1 MLTLYHFINY
11 NSFDKYT
18 YYTQQIQ
25 IKQYNHV
32 CEYLLINSTMNHI
45 SKSNQSLWDDKNFN
59 LLDPYKCNEFKLFN
73 GYSITSSKEEEQFP
87 LAFSISVHKN
97 IKQVS
102 RLLRLIYRQH
112 NVYCIHVDFKSSQ
125 TFYDE
130 VIKLAKCFGSNVIVI
145 NRSESVNV
153 RWGYYS
159 ILEAFLLCTDK
170 LMKTSQ
176 YIWKYILNVSGQE
189 LPLRTNWEL
198 VAALK
203 AINGSNVV
211 EGIGPKHNPSRWPK
225 KNFSFPIVW
234 NKGSFYMALKREFVN
249 FYKTNSKAKL
259 ILDAIKAEKHLQK
272 HPDEL
277 YFPTLNYNPQFGAPG
292 ACLNNNLKKNLSLSS
307 SSFIAR
313 YVIWGKKNCLS
324 HYVHHSVCIIGIVHL
339 PVISSRMEFFIN
351 KFHENFQ
358 PIAYDCTEYYIM
370 NKGYMQLISGL
381 RTGSAVVSVALYESI
396 YKNVVPSQVR
406 LLVMANAQLSPALAY
421 LIPNSLLTFTVH
433 VIQQGDDQEISMP
446 SLQYHLQVND
456 TNLAVLSPLD
466 GSTLKALDFGQTEVT
481 LLDRNVE
488 EALEKLD
495 EVLNSKVD
503 ESDLPLPKRRRP
515 TSLIQIVE
523 PAYLGFT
530 LIQKSTNKKPNICQ
544 LASLLNSGSYVS
556 QVTSGS
562 YMPIRRWIMESGKV
576 YVINVDIYDRNNHR
590 LYPSDNLR
598 ISLNFPESHFEI
610 LQSSLNKTYVIVR
623 ASESGSVSLKAV
635 LRGVVDEDGSVIEFN
650 STIAGNQDVTIYSAI
665 KIYPTPII
673 LPLSAELQPPNRTL
687 PNPGFQLQANGG
699 CGQYRWTAISIHSLE
714 EYSDTGKLPSYESLT
729 NTVVSITR
737 AGVISALNLGE
748 SIVIASS
755 SSNPQLCGHA
765 VAYVRSP
772 AEIKFVSG
780 RNEVLIPSRRK
791 SNFMDEVSI
800 KGYSNQFTNEEWSVQ
815 DPSALELNLENL
827 PIGLAVLDSD
837 GQSMIDCRNLNIEIR
852 AVDPNVVKIIPGFH
866 PPRINSSTEYG
877 LFDSNECLHF
887 YVVGV
892 NVGFTEIK
900 AIYNHSPV
908 NKLDDSVAIVSRFHV
923 AAYRK
928 ITFID
933 PASEQTSFALG
944 STRSML
950 ITHGPQ
956 PWSLQPSEHY
966 IKVFAQPDSDNDISS
981 LPTLINQP
989 HFSKTTIYQNTNVE
1003 NEAKTVQ
1010 AYDVEQIDSHSRL
1023 ISFSLRCESIG
1034 IFEFVIEIG
1043 NRPTSTNL
1051 YPMILSSKFTIMC
1064 DVAVSLQLVPLFRF
1078 PFIPSH
1084 YPSCPL
1090 VNMSSNNWSH
1100 DKLILPNTIPTAVR
1114 LVFFGSENQ
1123 ELESV
1128 DSLTSNVVIFSV
1140 DDEETT
1146 KHLQLVRHLNPRV
1159 HIDYLDNDKRFSSY
1173 LMHSQPYFFITP
1185 ANFGLSTGSLTV
1197 QVTVHS
1203 DSPDRYMPFLHGIH
1217 SLQSILNVYL
1227 SPTVYSVPSQS
1238 IKLFYH
1244 PEASSTV
1251 YIHGGSGHYYL
1262 DGSASNLSNIH
1273 HYPIRITEKVNEPTT
1288 VTNVLSYIM
1297 PRRTYK
1303 IQPQYVGRVT
1313 IQIIDLCFPLTSS
1326 SESKLLNEAYN
1337 LSPAQAELNVDV
1349 IGLSA
1354 LNLRVHDRIQLG
1366 DEVTAFI
1373 EAIGTDEITL
1383 PAKFARLL
1391 KLSIISDHVIHST
1404 STGHKESLHDLK
1416 KILSVPETDV
1426 PSDSFWVCDSTNPE
1440 QSCPGQFTIRGIALG
1455 TSRLMITSIVPG
1467 LQSKHV
1473 TIQSNIVEIQVFAPL
1488 RLIPCNFNL
1497 LMGAEYELQ
1506 ALGGPS
1512 QASLEFIPESVSGHI
1527 TVVKANPSSVLIRA
1541 SKSLGLANV
1550 RARAVSIT
1558 GNHKPSSSSDEK
1570 YNDYTIYSE
1579 TVCSIHIVALSGVHI
1594 RCPLANLDEVTSQIS
1609 DSSNSPFSE
1618 FSNSDRS
1625 GQHYLLAC
1633 PPGRSEDCGS
1643 TPLWAEGIPYSPH
1656 FSENQSSPNIVS
1668 PLGMAAVNPPLRYH
1682 WHLNPPE
1689 PSSVVRLEYWLG
1701 RLGIDV
1707 DETHLASGMVLV
1719 GLKPGT
1725 VTIHLTVEPVEP
1737 NAKQIFALSSDG
1749 VSIDRLHAS
1758 LKVVVLSRLG
1768 LRSPPR
1774 EPQQII
1780 LSPNSQLNLIPWADL
1795 RSDSILRYKILT
1807 APYTDKNLSLEYPS
1821 HLLTVTSD
1829 GILRVNDKCSD
1840 NSESICRITL
1850 QIQSIPNGNLHISKY
1865 THDFDSSLIQ
1875 TLILE
1880 ILIKVPR
1887 FMMFSVPSITIP
1899 QNEKSSKVTGLP
1911 VGGPYNIKI
1920 SYHDEL
1926 GRIFDA
1932 VSNDFYQLKTV
1943 LHRSD
1948 LFSTHFIRDFVIE
1961 EHFPANNVNSISPIP
1976 PTKFGLSI
1984 HSLPL
1989 TKTINDVELIQNTK
2003 NIQYMKNSH
2012 WVALHIGLSNKIIG
2026 LSPSYLSLPYSNSLD
2041 LLGLTSLIE
2050 GQWMCLPNL
2059 SSSTSNSDNIWS
2071 SVDPSIIWI
2080 DPLNHLLLARKPG
2093 QGILAFSLTSSVK
2106 ISQQS
2111 RTLKNATYSS
2121 SNTEPLTYLL
2131 KLQVIALESYTVG
2144 IPTASLILVDSGNS
2158 VPHSSELIT
2167 LPIGVGRRSR
2177 SESFLSMLRFLVQ
2190 LPVKESNNI
2199 PCSKTLG
2206 SLSTFAN
2213 FAPFKCQIKLQID
2226 DEFRLDS
2233 NYRSSLLPNWLS
2245 HLVLWEHNETVE
2257 SILES
2262 ESAKFSLQRYFT
2274 TQLEPLFQSSPF
2286 YTTSTQWQCVVK
2298 TPTEWLPNVD
2308 AISLTL
2314 LPKTQMILQLVKG
2327 HLSAIE
2333 QTENSSLIAQMPL
2346 LPLPGIKLLVPPALK
2361 LQEDSHLSSSK
2372 DSYHL
2377 WITQADHFIQR
2388 LLIFIPPATSFALSM
2403 QELGPDKLLVRSQV
2417 PSILEVTEPP
2427 RPVHSL
2433 LEIVDTYKEYSR
2445 TLSSLASTT
2454 LASYPSSVTIELSNW
2469 LHVFDEQIGKI
2480 EDDVL
2485 SDFNPSL
2492 LKHKVLWLVQM
2503 KCIPSDSPID
2513 TVVNVVVSL
2522 RSTGQHIEIP
2532 VRVTIP
2538 SISQLDGKEIPN
2550 PGSSFS
2556 FLTFSWVHLF
2566 AMMLITLFIAIIVHI
2581 ILRSE
2586 TLISSSNGSN
2596 IGKYSPSPLP
2606 PLSPNKEGLGR
2617 SPPGRQLWSNNFIPR
2632 GGTLNTFSSF
2642 GGGGGGLR
2650 CGNVSSPIYPQNL
2663 SPNRSYGNNNP
2674 QRVSPRFDLSTSGD
2688 LVNDERRWRQAL
2700 SGGTINRLRDSF

>member
-1 MLTLYHFINY
+1 M
-11 NSFDKYT
+11 
-18 YYTQQIQ
+18 
-25 IKQYNHV
+25 
-32 CEYLLINSTMNHI
+32 NSTMSNF
-45 SKSNQSLWDDKNFN
+45 SKSNQSLWDEKHFN
-59 LLDPYKCNEFKLFN
+59 LSDPHKCKDFKLFN
-73 GYSITSSKEEEQFP
+73 GQSITSSMEEKQFP

-112 NVYCIHVDFKSSQ
+112 NVYCIHVDFKSPQ
-125 TFYDE
+125 KFYDE
-130 VIKLAKCFGSNVIVI
+130 VIK
-145 NRSESVNV
+145 SESIKV

-159 ILEAFLLCTDK
+159 ILEAFLLCADK
-170 LMKTSQ
+170 LMKNNQ

-189 LPLRTNWEL
+189 LPLKTNWEL

-211 EGIGPKHNPSRWPK
+211 EGIGPQHNPSRWPK
-225 KNFSFPIVW
+225 YNFSFPIVW
-234 NKGSFYMALKREFVN
+234 NKGSFYMALKRDFIN
-249 FYKTNSKAKL
+249 FYKTDTKAKI
-259 ILDAIKAEKHLQK
+259 ILDAIKAEKHLRK

-292 ACLNNNLKKNLSLSS
+292 ACLHNNKKKNSSSSSS
-307 SSFIAR
+307 SSFVAR

-324 HYVHHSVCIIGIVHL
+324 HYVSRSVCIIGKVHL

-351 KFHENFQ
+351 KFHEQFQ

-370 NKGYMQLISGL
+370 NKVIKEIQTKQLDTNFNVTFYSKLHCSMNHMHSGTPEVAVVSSVISSEDGCSSAAVITAVWQSRYRAVATIYAKIINADHIVKCDVIVDDIHRIEITTTTQELYLHNTPVSLVVTAYDEYGNTFSSLEGVPFEWRIFEDKYEELGDVQGVLRFITWSESEYTTPSTMALLESKGLQGYMQLLSGL

-421 LIPNSLLTFTVH
+421 LIPNSFLTFTVH
-433 VIQQGDDQEISMP
+433 VIQQGDDQ
-446 SLQYHLQVND
+446 D
-456 TNLAVLSPLD
+456 
-466 GSTLKALDFGQTEVT
+466 
-481 LLDRNVE
+481 VE

-503 ESDLPLPKRRRP
+503 ESDLRLPKRRRP

-544 LASLLNSGSYVS
+544 LASLLNSRSYVS

-562 YMPIRRWIMESGKV
+562 YMPIRRWIMESGQV

-598 ISLNFPESHFEI
+598 ISLHFPESHFEI
-610 LQSSLNKTYVIVR
+610 LQSSLNQTYVTVR
-623 ASESGSVSLKAV
+623 ASESGSVSLKAI
-635 LRGVVDEDGSVIEFN
+635 LRGVVDEDGSLIEFN
-650 STIAGNQDVTIYSAI
+650 STITGNQDVTIYSAI

-673 LPLSAELQPPNRTL
+673 LPLSTELQSSNSTR

-699 CGQYRWTAISIHSLE
+699 CGQYRWIAISIHSLE

-729 NTVVSITR
+729 NTVVSITK
-737 AGVISALNLGE
+737 AGVLSAFNLGE
-748 SIVIASS
+748 SIVVASS
-755 SSNPQLCGHA
+755 SSNPQLCGHT

-791 SNFMDEVSI
+791 SNFMDEASI
-800 KGYSNQFTNEEWSVQ
+800 KGYSNQFNNEEWSVQ
-815 DPSALELNLENL
+815 DPSAFELSLEHLS
-827 PIGLAVLDSD
+827 IGLAVLDSD

-852 AVDPNVVKIIPGFH
+852 AVDSNIVKIIPGFH

-892 NVGFTEIK
+892 SVGFTEIK
-900 AIYNHSPV
+900 AIYNPSPV
-908 NKLDDSVAIVSRFHV
+908 NKLDNSVAIVSRFHV

-933 PASEQTSFALG
+933 PVSEQTSFALG

-950 ITHGPQ
+950 VTHGPQ

-981 LPTLINQP
+981 LPTLVNQP
-989 HFSKTTIYQNTNVE
+989 YFSKTTIYQNTNVE
-1003 NEAKTVQ
+1003 KEAETVRT
-1010 AYDVEQIDSHSRL
+1010 YDVEQIDSHSRL

-1034 IFEFVIEIG
+1034 IFEF
-1043 NRPTSTNL
+1043 
-1051 YPMILSSKFTIMC
+1051 
-1064 DVAVSLQLVPLFRF
+1064 
-1078 PFIPSH
+1078 
-1084 YPSCPL
+1084 
-1090 VNMSSNNWSH
+1090 
-1100 DKLILPNTIPTAVR
+1100 LILPNTIPTAVR

-1140 DDEETT
+1140 DDDETT

-1159 HIDYLDNDKRFSSY
+1159 HVDYLDNDKRSSSR

-1197 QVTVHS
+1197 QATVHS
-1203 DSPDRYMPFLHGIH
+1203 GLPDRYTPFLHGVH
-1217 SLQSILNVYL
+1217 SLQSTLNAYL
-1227 SPTVYSVPSQS
+1227 SPIVHSVPSQS

-1262 DGSASNLSNIH
+1262 DGSASDLSNIH

-1288 VTNVLSYIM
+1288 VTNVMPYIM

-1326 SESKLLNEAYN
+1326 LESKLLNEAYN
-1337 LSPAQAELNVDV
+1337 LSPAQAEFNVDV

-1426 PSDSFWVCDSTNPE
+1426 PSDSFWVCDLTSPE
-1440 QSCPGQFTIRGIALG
+1440 QPCSGQFTIRGIALG
-1455 TSRLMITSIVPG
+1455 TSRLMVTSVVPG

-1473 TIQSNIVEIQVFAPL
+1473 TVQSNTVEIQVFAPL
-1488 RLIPCNFNL
+1488 RLFPCNFNL

-1512 QASLEFIPESVSGHI
+1512 QASLEFIPESVSGYI

-1550 RARAVSIT
+1550 RARAVGIT
-1558 GNHKPSSSSDEK
+1558 GNHNLSSSSGEK
-1570 YNDYTIYSE
+1570 FNDYIIYSE

-1609 DSSNSPFSE
+1609 DSSNPPFSE

-1625 GQHYLLAC
+1625 DQYYLLAC

-1656 FSENQSSPNIVS
+1656 FSENQSRSNIVS

-1725 VTIHLTVEPVEP
+1725 VTIHLTVELVES

-1758 LKVVVLSRLG
+1758 LKIVVLSRLG
-1768 LRSPPR
+1768 LSSPPR

-1807 APYTDKNLSLEYPS
+1807 APSTDKNLSLEYPS
-1821 HLLTVTSD
+1821 QLLTVSPD
-1829 GILRVNDKCSD
+1829 GVLRVNDRCSD
-1840 NSESICRITL
+1840 SSESICRITL

-1887 FMMFSVPSITIP
+1887 FMMFSMPSITIP

-1926 GRIFDA
+1926 GRIFNA
-1932 VSNDFYQLKTV
+1932 VSNDFYQLKAV

-1948 LFSTHFIRDFVIE
+1948 LFSTHFIRDFVLE
-1961 EHFPANNVNSISPIP
+1961 GHFPANNVNSLSPIP

-1989 TKTINDVELIQNTK
+1989 TKTNNDVELIQSTK
-2003 NIQYMKNSH
+2003 NIQYTKNSH
-2012 WVALHIGLSNKIIG
+2012 WVALHIELSNKIVG

-2041 LLGLTSLIE
+2041 LLGLTSLVE
-2050 GQWMCLPNL
+2050 GQWMCLPAL
-2059 SSSTSNSDNIWS
+2059 SSSISNAANCHGLAVAQQDNFTIKDNIWS
-2071 SVDPSIIWI
+2071 SVDPSTIWI

-2093 QGILAFSLTSSVK
+2093 QGVLAFSLTSSVK
-2106 ISQQS
+2106 INQQS
-2111 RTLKNATYSS
+2111 RTLKNATYPSG
-2121 SNTEPLTYLL
+2121 NTESLTYLL
-2131 KLQVIALESYTVG
+2131 KLKVIPLESYTVG
-2144 IPTASLILVDSGNS
+2144 IPSASLILVDSGNS
-2158 VPHSSELIT
+2158 VPHSNELIT
-2167 LPIGVGRRSR
+2167 LPIGVDRRSR

-2190 LPVKESNNI
+2190 LPVKESTKLI
-2199 PCSKTLG
+2199 DVQCS
-2206 SLSTFAN
+2206 
-2213 FAPFKCQIKLQID
+2213 
-2226 DEFRLDS
+2226 
-2233 NYRSSLLPNWLS
+2233 
-2245 HLVLWEHNETVE
+2245 
-2257 SILES
+2257 
-2262 ESAKFSLQRYFT
+2262 
-2274 TQLEPLFQSSPF
+2274 
-2286 YTTSTQWQCVVK
+2286 
-2298 TPTEWLPNVD
+2298 
-2308 AISLTL
+2308 
-2314 LPKTQMILQLVKG
+2314 
-2327 HLSAIE
+2327 
-2333 QTENSSLIAQMPL
+2333 
-2346 LPLPGIKLLVPPALK
+2346 
-2361 LQEDSHLSSSK
+2361 
-2372 DSYHL
+2372 
-2377 WITQADHFIQR
+2377 
-2388 LLIFIPPATSFALSM
+2388 
-2403 QELGPDKLLVRSQV
+2403 
-2417 PSILEVTEPP
+2417 
-2427 RPVHSL
+2427 
-2433 LEIVDTYKEYSR
+2433 
-2445 TLSSLASTT
+2445 
-2454 LASYPSSVTIELSNW
+2454 
-2469 LHVFDEQIGKI
+2469 
-2480 EDDVL
+2480 
-2485 SDFNPSL
+2485 
-2492 LKHKVLWLVQM
+2492 
-2503 KCIPSDSPID
+2503 
-2513 TVVNVVVSL
+2513 
-2522 RSTGQHIEIP
+2522 
-2532 VRVTIP
+2532 
-2538 SISQLDGKEIPN
+2538 
-2550 PGSSFS
+2550 
-2556 FLTFSWVHLF
+2556 
-2566 AMMLITLFIAIIVHI
+2566 
-2581 ILRSE
+2581 
-2586 TLISSSNGSN
+2586 
-2596 IGKYSPSPLP
+2596 
-2606 PLSPNKEGLGR
+2606 
-2617 SPPGRQLWSNNFIPR
+2617 
-2632 GGTLNTFSSF
+2632 
-2642 GGGGGGLR
+2642 
-2650 CGNVSSPIYPQNL
+2650 
-2663 SPNRSYGNNNP
+2663 
-2674 QRVSPRFDLSTSGD
+2674 
-2688 LVNDERRWRQAL
+2688 
-2700 SGGTINRLRDSF
+2700 

>member
-1 MLTLYHFINY
+1 MLGHPGDLRT
-11 NSFDKYT
+11 T
-18 YYTQQIQ
+18 
-25 IKQYNHV
+25 
-32 CEYLLINSTMNHI
+32 
-45 SKSNQSLWDDKNFN
+45 SNWND
-59 LLDPYKCNEFKLFN
+59 
-73 GYSITSSKEEEQFP
+73 
-87 LAFSISVHKN
+87 
-97 IKQVS
+97 VS
-102 RLLRLIYRQH
+102 R
-112 NVYCIHVDFKSSQ
+112 DS
-125 TFYDE
+125 
-130 VIKLAKCFGSNVIVI
+130 
-145 NRSESVNV
+145 
-153 RWGYYS
+153 
-159 ILEAFLLCTDK
+159 
-170 LMKTSQ
+170 
-176 YIWKYILNVSGQE
+176 
-189 LPLRTNWEL
+189 
-198 VAALK
+198 
-203 AINGSNVV
+203 
-211 EGIGPKHNPSRWPK
+211 
-225 KNFSFPIVW
+225 
-234 NKGSFYMALKREFVN
+234 
-249 FYKTNSKAKL
+249 
-259 ILDAIKAEKHLQK
+259 
-272 HPDEL
+272 
-277 YFPTLNYNPQFGAPG
+277 
-292 ACLNNNLKKNLSLSS
+292 SLSAEHSGTPEVAVVS
-307 SSFIAR
+307 S
-313 YVIWGKKNCLS
+313 
-324 HYVHHSVCIIGIVHL
+324 
-339 PVISSRMEFFIN
+339 VISSEDGCSSAAVITAVWQSRYRAVATIYAKIIN
-351 KFHENFQ
+351 ADHIVKCDVIVDDIHRIEITTTTQELYLHNT
-358 PIAYDCTEYYIM
+358 PVSLVVTAYDEYGNTFSSLEGVPFEWRIFEDKYEELGDVQGVLRFITWSESEYTTPSTM
-370 NKGYMQLISGL
+370 ALLESKGLQGYMQLISGL

-421 LIPNSLLTFTVH
+421 LIPNSFLTFTVH
-433 VIQQGDDQEISMP
+433 VIQQGDDQEVSMP

-503 ESDLPLPKRRRP
+503 ESDLRLPKRRRP

-544 LASLLNSGSYVS
+544 LASLLNSRSYVS

-562 YMPIRRWIMESGKV
+562 YMPIRRWIMESGQV

-598 ISLNFPESHFEI
+598 ISLHFPESHFEI
-610 LQSSLNKTYVIVR
+610 LQSSLNQTYVTVR
-623 ASESGSVSLKAV
+623 ASESGSVSLKAI
-635 LRGVVDEDGSVIEFN
+635 LRGVVDEDGSLIEFN
-650 STIAGNQDVTIYSAI
+650 STITGNQDVTIYSAI

-673 LPLSAELQPPNRTL
+673 LPLSTELQSSNSTR

-699 CGQYRWTAISIHSLE
+699 CGQYRWIAISIHSLE

-729 NTVVSITR
+729 NTVVSITK
-737 AGVISALNLGE
+737 AGVLSAFNLGE
-748 SIVIASS
+748 SIVVASS
-755 SSNPQLCGHA
+755 SSNPQLCGHT

-791 SNFMDEVSI
+791 SNFMDEASI
-800 KGYSNQFTNEEWSVQ
+800 KGYSNQFDNEEWSVQ
-815 DPSALELNLENL
+815 DPSAFELSLEHLS
-827 PIGLAVLDSD
+827 IGLAVLDSD

-852 AVDPNVVKIIPGFH
+852 AIDSNIVKIIPGFH

-892 NVGFTEIK
+892 SVGFTEIK
-900 AIYNHSPV
+900 AIYNPSPV
-908 NKLDDSVAIVSRFHV
+908 NKLDNSVAIVSRFHV

-933 PASEQTSFALG
+933 PVSEQTSFALG

-950 ITHGPQ
+950 VTHGPQ

-981 LPTLINQP
+981 LPTLVNQP
-989 HFSKTTIYQNTNVE
+989 YFSKTTIYKNTNVE
-1003 NEAKTVQ
+1003 KEAETVRT
-1010 AYDVEQIDSHSRL
+1010 YDVEQIDSHSRL

-1064 DVAVSLQLVPLFRF
+1064 DIAVSLQLVPLFQF
-1078 PFIPSH
+1078 PLIPSH

-1090 VNMSSNNWSH
+1090 VNISSSSWSH

-1140 DDEETT
+1140 DDDETT

-1159 HIDYLDNDKRFSSY
+1159 HVDYLDFENRN
-1173 LMHSQPYFFITP
+1173 MPYFFITP

-1197 QVTVHS
+1197 QATVHS
-1203 DSPDRYMPFLHGIH
+1203 GLPDRYTPFLHGVH
-1217 SLQSILNVYL
+1217 SLQSTLNAYL
-1227 SPTVYSVPSQS
+1227 SPIVHSVPSQS

-1262 DGSASNLSNIH
+1262 DGSASDLSNIH
-1273 HYPIRITEKVNEPTT
+1273 HYPIRMTEKVNEPTT
-1288 VTNVLSYIM
+1288 VTNVMPYIM

-1326 SESKLLNEAYN
+1326 LESKLLNEAYN
-1337 LSPAQAELNVDV
+1337 LSPAQAEFNVDV

-1426 PSDSFWVCDSTNPE
+1426 PSDSFWVCDLTSLE
-1440 QSCPGQFTIRGIALG
+1440 QPCSGQFTIRGIALG
-1455 TSRLMITSIVPG
+1455 TSRLMVTSVVPG

-1473 TIQSNIVEIQVFAPL
+1473 TVQSNIVEIQVFAPL
-1488 RLIPCNFNL
+1488 RLFPCNFNL

-1512 QASLEFIPESVSGHI
+1512 QASLEFIPESVSGYI

-1550 RARAVSIT
+1550 RARAVGIT
-1558 GNHKPSSSSDEK
+1558 GNHNLSSSSGEK
-1570 YNDYTIYSE
+1570 YNDYIIYSE

-1609 DSSNSPFSE
+1609 DSSNPPFSE

-1625 GQHYLLAC
+1625 DQYYLLAC

-1656 FSENQSSPNIVS
+1656 FSENQSRSNIVS

-1725 VTIHLTVEPVEP
+1725 VTIHLTVEPVES

-1758 LKVVVLSRLG
+1758 LKIVVLSRLG
-1768 LRSPPR
+1768 LSSPPR

-1807 APYTDKNLSLEYPS
+1807 APSTDKNLSLEYPS
-1821 HLLTVTSD
+1821 QLLTVSPD
-1829 GILRVNDKCSD
+1829 GVLRVNDRCSD
-1840 NSESICRITL
+1840 SSESICRITL

-1887 FMMFSVPSITIP
+1887 FMMFSMPSITIP

-1926 GRIFDA
+1926 GRIFNA
-1932 VSNDFYQLKTV
+1932 VSNDFYQLKAV

-1961 EHFPANNVNSISPIP
+1961 GHFPANNVNSLSPIP

-1989 TKTINDVELIQNTK
+1989 TKTNNDVELIQSTK
-2003 NIQYMKNSH
+2003 NIQYTKNSH
-2012 WVALHIGLSNKIIG
+2012 WVALHIELSNKIVG

-2041 LLGLTSLIE
+2041 LLGLTSLVE
-2050 GQWMCLPNL
+2050 GQWMCLPAL
-2059 SSSTSNSDNIWS
+2059 SSSISNADNIWS
-2071 SVDPSIIWI
+2071 SVDPSTIWI

-2093 QGILAFSLTSSVK
+2093 QGVLAFSLTSSVK
-2106 ISQQS
+2106 INQQS
-2111 RTLKNATYSS
+2111 RTLKNATYPSG
-2121 SNTEPLTYLL
+2121 NTESLTYLL
-2131 KLQVIALESYTVG
+2131 KLKVIPLESYTVG
-2144 IPTASLILVDSGNS
+2144 IPSASLILVDSGNS
-2158 VPHSSELIT
+2158 VPHSNELIT
-2167 LPIGVGRRSR
+2167 LPIGVDRRSR

-2226 DEFRLDS
+2226 DEFHLDS
-2233 NYRSSLLPNWLS
+2233 NYRSSLLPKWFS
-2245 HLVLWEHNETVE
+2245 HLALWEHNETVE

-2274 TQLEPLFQSSPF
+2274 TQLEPLLQSSPF
-2286 YTTSTQWQCVVK
+2286 YTASTQWQCVVK
-2298 TPTEWLPNVD
+2298 APTEWLPNLD
-2308 AISLTL
+2308 AIALTL

-2327 HLSAIE
+2327 HLSANSK
-2333 QTENSSLIAQMPL
+2333 QTDNSSIIAQMSL
-2346 LPLPGIKLLVPPALK
+2346 LPLPGIKLLIPPALK
-2361 LQEDSHLSSSK
+2361 LQEDSHMSASK
-2372 DSYHL
+2372 DSYYL
-2377 WITQADHFIQR
+2377 WITQADHFTQR
-2388 LLIFIPPATSFALSM
+2388 LLIFIPPATSSALSM
-2403 QELGPDKLLVRSQV
+2403 EELGLDKLLVRSQV
-2417 PSILEVTEPP
+2417 PNILEVSEPP
-2427 RPVHSL
+2427 RPVQSL
-2433 LEIVDTYKEYSR
+2433 LEVVDTYKEYSR

-2469 LHVFDEQIGKI
+2469 LHVVHEQIGKI

-2485 SDFNPSL
+2485 SDFNPSI
-2492 LKHKVLWLVQM
+2492 LKHKVLWLVRM
-2503 KCIPSDSPID
+2503 KCIPSNSPID

-2550 PGSSFS
+2550 PESSFS
-2556 FLTFSWVHLF
+2556 LLTFSWVHLF
-2566 AMMLITLFIAIIVHI
+2566 AIILITLFIAIIVHI

-2586 TLISSSNGSN
+2586 ALISCSNGSN
-2596 IGKYSPSPLP
+2596 TGKYSSSPLP
-2606 PLSPNKEGLGR
+2606 PLSPTKGGLSR
-2617 SPPGRQLWSNNFIPR
+2617 SPPGRQLWSNNFIPG
-2632 GGTLNTFSSF
+2632 GGTLNTFSTF
-2642 GGGGGGLR
+2642 GGGLR
-2650 CGNVSSPIYPQNL
+2650 SGNVSSPMYPQNL
-2663 SPNRSYGNNNP
+2663 SPNRSYSNNNP
-2674 QRVSPRFDLSTSGD
+2674 QRVSPRFDLSTSSD

-2700 SGGTINRLRDSF
+2700 SGGSINRLRDSFEG